1 MRELFL
7 RLWDRLPLQFRV
19 LHRQFLL
26 RVIDLEALSIEADIP
41 RFLGQ
46 FAGILIMI
54 SLLKCLGTLWFPPP
68 PSMALVVEHGQI
80 ENMLLVIGLI
90 VVLTWDATFPDRR
103 DVMVLAPLPVKAR
116 TILLARIAASA
127 TLLGIAIAAL
137 NFASSFSYALVF
149 GRSTVRFF
157 IAYWFT
163 MTAGAALIY
172 GSVLTMQGITA
183 LLLPRR
189 MYLRLS
195 AILQL
200 AAYVLVLATYFLP
213 GVSLWGDIA
222 QPRNHWMAWAPSIWL
237 LALLNQLNGSLPPE
251 AAWLAW
257 RGWMALGAAVA
268 GAFAALA
275 MCYLRTMKKTVEE
288 PDLVPGAGGFHW
300 APRLGGS
307 LQSAILLFC
316 LRSITRSRQHRVA
329 LAFYWSLVFAIGLA
343 WLRRDVSTPPE
354 PITLDLLMPSYLM
367 MSFAVL
373 GLRGVFSLP
382 ISLNANW
389 VLRLTQLRP
398 TEKYLGATR
407 SAMLLFGAVPVWLTC
422 AALSLHFRPWQQ
434 VAEHL
439 LFLALLGCVLVE
451 LSLIRFD
458 KVPFTC
464 SYLPGKTNMQ
474 VLFWGFALV
483 SLIFAFLLATYEE
496 IALKSLGSFIALTIT
511 AVGAIVALRVVNSVH
526 ARSAELYF
534 EEVQPEIITSL
545 GLMFIPQEELPAAE
559 ILAAP
564 EKLRKS

>member
-300 APRLGGS
+300 APRLGGFALLPALHHAQPPAS
-307 LQSAILLFC
+307 RCPRVLLVVSVCHRARLVAARRFHSAGADHVGPVNAELFDDEFRRAGTARSVLVAHLAKRELGAAAHSAKTDGKIPRRDAQC
-316 LRSITRSRQHRVA
+316 HVALRSGS
-329 LAFYWSLVFAIGLA
+329 GLA
-343 WLRRDVSTPPE
+343 DLRGFVTSLPPLAAGRGASPLPRAPWVCAGRVE
-354 PITLDLLMPSYLM
+354 PHPIRQGALHLLLSAGKNKHAG
-367 MSFAVL
+367 AVL
-373 GLRGVFSLP
+373 GVCLGLADLRISARYVRRDRAEEPGQLHRADDYGGGSDRCAAGCELRSCPIGGTVF
-382 ISLNANW
+382 
-389 VLRLTQLRP
+389 R
-398 TEKYLGATR
+398 G
-407 SAMLLFGAVPVWLTC
+407 SAAGNHNEFGAHVHS
-422 AALSLHFRPWQQ
+422 A
-434 VAEHL
+434 
-439 LFLALLGCVLVE
+439 G
-451 LSLIRFD
+451 
-458 KVPFTC
+458 
-464 SYLPGKTNMQ
+464 G
-474 VLFWGFALV
+474 
-483 SLIFAFLLATYEE
+483 
-496 IALKSLGSFIALTIT
+496 IAG
-511 AVGAIVALRVVNSVH
+511 G
-526 ARSAELYF
+526 
-534 EEVQPEIITSL
+534 
-545 GLMFIPQEELPAAE
+545 
-559 ILAAP
+559 
-564 EKLRKS
+564 